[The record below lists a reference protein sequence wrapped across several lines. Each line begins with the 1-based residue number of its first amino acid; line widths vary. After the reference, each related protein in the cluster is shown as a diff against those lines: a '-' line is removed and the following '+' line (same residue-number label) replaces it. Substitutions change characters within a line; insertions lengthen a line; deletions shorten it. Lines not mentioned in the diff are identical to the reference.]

1 MPTRTFSAYFMS
13 VLLHAAVVA
22 LILFF
27 AYMAHETTVDAPK
40 IFELVAGAGDN
51 YAATEA
57 PALGTPDGLKIEAPV
72 EAKSVSFTPPAT
84 PVTAPAITEEPQ
96 PQPQPAVQEETPPVR
111 EAPAPTP
118 AKTKAKPKPKTDQ
131 VPNFARTV
139 QRIESKRA
147 ARLMAKYHKELEA
160 EERRE
165 RLSYEQYLK
174 THGGRESPEGIAGGV
189 VGGSRGNKTG
199 GAGGKAL
206 TREQGELL
214 DAYFALLK
222 SRIKENHVPPAD
234 VSDKLKVWVSFYLAA
249 DGSMGRVHIVQSSGS
264 PSFDQSVLEAFA
276 RTRSIGPRP
285 DGHGEIVKLEFQM
298 HDDDAQ

>member
-13 VLLHAAVVA
+13 VLLHGAVVA

-27 AYMAHETTVDAPK
+27 AYMAHETTADAPK

-57 PALGTPDGLKIEAPV
+57 PALGSPDGLKIEAPA
-72 EAKSVSFTPPAT
+72 EAKSVSFTPPPAMPIT
-84 PVTAPAITEEPQ
+84 TPAITEE
-96 PQPQPAVQEETPPVR
+96 PQPAVQEETPPVR
-111 EAPAPTP
+111 EAPVPAPTP
-118 AKTKAKPKPKTDQ
+118 AKTKVKPKPKTDQ
-131 VPNFARTV
+131 VPDFSRTV
-139 QRIESKRA
+139 KRIESKRA

-165 RLSYEQYLK
+165 RLSYEQYQK

-222 SRIKENHVPPAD
+222 SRIKENHLPPPD
-234 VSDKLKVWVSFYLAA
+234 VSDRLKVWVSFYLAA
-249 DGSMGRVHIVQSSGS
+249 DGSIGRVHVVQSSGS

-285 DGHGEIVKLEFQM
+285 DGHGEVVKLEFQM
-298 HDDDAQ
+298 HDDDAP